1 MKSIG
6 DDLNE
11 VKNDFEA
18 CIHWLRRVHIQSR
31 LVATRLEEIYHA
43 TKRHRLS
50 PTEAVELVLS
60 EGLVVT
66 PRAGDAR

>member
-18 CIHWLRRVHIQSR
+18 CIHWLRRIHIQAR
-31 LVATRLEEIYHA
+31 LVATRLEEIYHGV
-43 TKRHRLS
+43 KRHKIS
-50 PTEAVELVLS
+50 PAEAVEIIRR
-60 EGLVVT
+60 EGLDVT
-66 PRAGDAR
+66 PTNGGAR